1 MEAAKYEYTL
11 MIEDD
16 ENLKRVG
23 FGKASNEFFKQSS
36 SVIQPGPTS
45 AGISHSWTPSDN
57 NGQFQKKIR
66 ILIFEKLKKFFE
78 KFKTIF

>member
-16 ENLKRVG
+16 ENLRRIG
-23 FGKASNEFFKQSS
+23 FGQASNEFFKNASS
-36 SVIQPGPTS
+36 IIQPGPTS

-57 NGQFQKKIR
+57 NG
-66 ILIFEKLKKFFE
+66 EHHKFMNHL
-78 KFKTIF
+78 